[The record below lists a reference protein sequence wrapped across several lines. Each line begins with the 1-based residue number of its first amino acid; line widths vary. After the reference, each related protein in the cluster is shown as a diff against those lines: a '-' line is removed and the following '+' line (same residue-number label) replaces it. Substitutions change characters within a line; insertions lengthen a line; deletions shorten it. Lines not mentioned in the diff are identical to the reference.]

1 MNVKGGA
8 DFLGLDPCIDLRGE
22 ALVKASVYDVLCAS
36 CGSCMIACAGA
47 HAGAGPVLTKNIG
60 RDDGGVGVG
69 VSQIW
74 RSWSK
79 TSLGLPLSSDASGAY
94 FEKDEKDCECQ
105 GAAFFGPCARRFL
118 VI

>member
-36 CGSCMIACAGA
+36 CGSCMVACAGA
-47 HAGAGPVLTKNIG
+47 YGAGPVLPS
-60 RDDGGVGVG
+60 RDGGGVGVG
-69 VSQIW
+69 VSKIW